1 MRLLLVEDDTALAN
15 PLVETLARAGFA
27 VDLLHDGL
35 EALSAP
41 LFTDYDAIVLDLGL
55 PGRPGL
61 DLLRDWR
68 QQGLKTPVLVLT
80 ARNAWH
86 ERVDGLKAG
95 ADDYLGKPFHT
106 EELLA
111 RIQALLRR
119 AAGQVQA
126 RLSVAGLTLDED
138 RQEVI
143 LSDGAVIALTGMEFR
158 LLRYFMC
165 HPGKVL
171 GKEQLTDHLY
181 DQHNERGS
189 NLIEVYVRRLREK
202 IGNGRIRTQRGQGYR
217 FAAVADAPANPETER
232 DGNPAA
238 GSAGD
243 TATAPAIHPGGHA
256 ASDPRNPSR
265 Q

>member
-1 MRLLLVEDDTALAN
+1 MRLLLVEDDTALAD
-15 PLVETLARAGFA
+15 LLAKALMRAGFA
-27 VDLLHDGL
+27 IDLLHDGL
-35 EALSAP
+35 EAQPAP
-41 LFTDYDAIVLDLGL
+41 LFTEYDAIVLDLGL

-61 DLLRDWR
+61 ELLRDWR
-68 QQGLKTPVLVLT
+68 KQRLTTPVLILT

-111 RIQALLRR
+111 RLQALLRR
-119 AAGQVQA
+119 TAGQMQA

-138 RQEVI
+138 RQEVA
-143 LSDGAVIALTGMEFR
+143 LADGTIVALTGMEFR

-165 HPGKVL
+165 HAGKL
-171 GKEQLTDHLY
+171 LAKEQLTDHLY

-202 IGNGRIRTQRGQGYR
+202 IGAGFIRTQRGQGYR
-217 FAAVADAPANPETER
+217 FGPVSDAAADAPSN
-232 DGNPAA
+232 
-238 GSAGD
+238 
-243 TATAPAIHPGGHA
+243 
-256 ASDPRNPSR
+256 

>member
-1 MRLLLVEDDTALAN
+1 MRLLLVEDDANLAA
-15 PLVETLARAGFA
+15 PLADALARAGFA
-27 VDLLHDGL
+27 VDRLHDGL
-35 EALSAP
+35 DAQPAP

-61 DLLRDWR
+61 ELLRDWR
-68 QQGLKTPVLVLT
+68 KQGLTTPVLVLT

-111 RIQALLRR
+111 RLQALLRR
-119 AAGQVQA
+119 AAGQAQA

-138 RQEVI
+138 RQEVM
-143 LSDGAVIALTGMEFR
+143 LAEGGTVALTGMEFR
-158 LLRYFMC
+158 LLRYFMS

-181 DQHNERGS
+181 DHHNERGS

-202 IGNGRIRTQRGQGYR
+202 IGAERIRTQRGQGYR
-217 FAAVADAPANPETER
+217 LEPVAAPHPSAP
-232 DGNPAA
+232 
-238 GSAGD
+238 
-243 TATAPAIHPGGHA
+243 
-256 ASDPRNPSR
+256 
-265 Q
+265 

>member
-1 MRLLLVEDDTALAN
+1 MRLLLAEDDDALAG
-15 PLVETLARAGFA
+15 PLAETLARAGFA
-27 VDLLHDGL
+27 VDRLHDGL
-35 EALSAP
+35 EAQPAP
-41 LFTDYDAIVLDLGL
+41 LFTEYDIIVLDLGL
-55 PGRPGL
+55 PGLPGL

-68 QQGLKTPVLVLT
+68 KRGLTTPVLVLT

-111 RIQALLRR
+111 RLQALLRR
-119 AAGQVQA
+119 AAGQPQE
-126 RLSVAGLTLDED
+126 RLRVAGLSLDED
-138 RQEVI
+138 RQEVS
-143 LSDGAVIALTGMEFR
+143 LADGSAVALTGMEFR
-158 LLRYFMC
+158 LLRYFMS

-202 IGNGRIRTQRGQGYR
+202 IGAELIRTQRGQGYR
-217 FAAVADAPANPETER
+217 FGSTGALTGEQAGEPAAAPTDRPVADSASNS
-232 DGNPAA
+232 AA
-238 GSAGD
+238 
-243 TATAPAIHPGGHA
+243 
-256 ASDPRNPSR
+256 R
-265 Q
+265 

>member
-1 MRLLLVEDDTALAN
+1 MRLLLVEDDAALAD
-15 PLVETLARAGFA
+15 PLAEALARAGFA
-27 VDLLHDGL
+27 VDQVADGL
-35 EALSAP
+35 EAQPAP

-61 DLLRDWR
+61 ELLRDWR
-68 QQGLKTPVLVLT
+68 TQGLKTPVLVLT

-111 RIQALLRR
+111 RLQALLRR
-119 AAGQVQA
+119 AAGQAQA
-126 RLSVAGLTLDED
+126 RLCVAGLTLDED
-138 RQEVI
+138 RQEVA
-143 LSDGAVIALTGMEFR
+143 LADGARVALTGMEFR

-165 HPGKVL
+165 HPGKLL

-202 IGNGRIRTQRGQGYR
+202 IGAGFIRTQRGQGYR
-217 FAAVADAPANPETER
+217 FGAPP
-232 DGNPAA
+232 
-238 GSAGD
+238 
-243 TATAPAIHPGGHA
+243 
-256 ASDPRNPSR
+256 
-265 Q
+265 